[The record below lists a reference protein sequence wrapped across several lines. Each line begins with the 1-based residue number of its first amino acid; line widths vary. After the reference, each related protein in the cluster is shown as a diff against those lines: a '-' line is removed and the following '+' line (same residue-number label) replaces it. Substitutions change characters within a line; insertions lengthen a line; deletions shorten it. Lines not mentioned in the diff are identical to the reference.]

1 MSEEIKCKDC
11 GIIISEGQVASG
23 VNFGSTEVWYRCE
36 SCFNTCNKTQTGIN
50 GFKRN
55 EDGTFAEGTA
65 PGPGRPELTPEQA
78 LVKRAIK
85 DLVNEYK
92 EDLAQ
97 YLPQIKAKLG
107 EKAVAGDIQ
116 FIKELHDRVM
126 GKPEQHTDIT
136 TQGRPIIELAK
147 EIVEKNEINTS
158 TSDNSEGQTPV

>member
-1 MSEEIKCKDC
+1 MEQE
-11 GIIISEGQVASG
+11 
-23 VNFGSTEVWYRCE
+23 TE
-36 SCFNTCNKTQTGIN
+36 QN

-55 EDGTFAEGTA
+55 EDGTFKDGTA

-97 YLPQIKAKLG
+97 YLPHIKSKLG

-136 TQGRPIIELAK
+136 TKGLPIIELAK
-147 EIVEKNEINTS
+147 EIVEKNDINTIAEP
-158 TSDNSEGQTPV
+158 NSQGQTQV